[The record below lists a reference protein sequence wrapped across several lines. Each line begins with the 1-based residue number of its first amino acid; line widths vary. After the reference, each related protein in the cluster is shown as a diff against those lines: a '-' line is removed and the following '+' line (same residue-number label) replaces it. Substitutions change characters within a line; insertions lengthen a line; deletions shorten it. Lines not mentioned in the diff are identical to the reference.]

1 MTGKETT
8 LTPVQRAT
16 FKTNIERTMES
27 GRQMLRALGFAADAE
42 PEPATGTCPHCG
54 KDLDVK
60 PDEPKDDEPAKDEPA
75 ADQAKEPAADAFGWG
90 KVIARANAGQ
100 IVATK
105 EA

>member
-1 MTGKETT
+1 MKSRRLTNAQDMNLQTAMTQASGGLNMARRILSEAM
-8 LTPVQRAT
+8 PSDD
-16 FKTNIERTMES
+16 EDES
-27 GRQMLRALGFAADAE
+27 
-42 PEPATGTCPHCG
+42 ATGACPHCG

-75 ADQAKEPAADAFGWG
+75 DQAKEPAANAFGWG
-90 KVIARANAGQ
+90 KAIARANAGQ